1 MRPSSR
7 VLLQACDSP
16 LLGTSVCTDWPGFGS
31 RNTSRDRGPGG
42 PGTVERE
49 LYKQPSRGRTLFSGA
64 LTSRPTSRER
74 TGGELL
80 SFAFLAGLA
89 GICSGA
95 LLFRQCSWR
104 FSAPRSWQGITNF
117 DSAGTGVAQ
126 LVGLSRHRP
135 QTGHWRACLGA
146 KKKTPLLFEVLSR
159 WGPRRFRSPRSG
171 LEVSP

>member
-49 LYKQPSRGRTLFSGA
+49 LYKPPSRGRTLFSGA

-89 GICSGA
+89 AHCCSG
-95 LLFRQCSWR
+95 
-104 FSAPRSWQGITNF
+104 SAPG
-117 DSAGTGVAQ
+117 DSQRRGLGRASPTLTPPALGWRNLWGCRGTVRRPGTGVLA
-126 LVGLSRHRP
+126 SEP
-135 QTGHWRACLGA
+135 
-146 KKKTPLLFEVLSR
+146 KKTPLLFEVLSR